1 MLFSSIAFLFYF
13 LPISLLLY
21 YGVSFSKS
29 LKNIVLMMLSLVFY
43 AWGEPRYV
51 FVMII
56 SILLNYILG
65 VLIDKF
71 RRKKDVAKNIV
82 VLSIVLN
89 LGILFVF
96 KYLGFLVRTINE
108 MQQYKFTIPSISLPI
123 GISFFTLRAISYVV
137 DVYKKEGVIQNNPI
151 YAGLYMAFFSQVTAG
166 PIERYSNMIEQIK
179 DREESWRK
187 FGVGC
192 CRVITGLG
200 KKVMIANSM
209 AIIVDRIFQMNSNGT
224 VPVTLAWLGIL
235 AYALQIFFDFS
246 AYSDIAIGLGLMF
259 GFKCDENFRYP
270 YVSKS
275 ISEFWRRWHIS
286 LGSWLREYIYFPL
299 GGSKVA
305 NKDKIIRNLLI
316 VWVLTGVWH
325 GAEWTFITWGIF
337 NFILIAAE
345 KLLGF
350 DTIKGFDRLKHIYVL
365 FFVNLGWVLFRAENL
380 IEAGKYF
387 SCMFGL
393 SNNGFWSDYT
403 YMFIRE
409 NLIFFL
415 AAIILSMP
423 ISRRVNKFLIQKE
436 KFYKLFEFAYPIAM
450 ILLFLISMSYITKGI
465 NNTFIYFNF

>member
-1 MLFSSIAFLFYF
+1 ML
-13 LPISLLLY
+13 
-21 YGVSFSKS
+21 
-29 LKNIVLMMLSLVFY
+29 
-43 AWGEPRYV
+43 
-51 FVMII
+51 
-56 SILLNYILG
+56 
-65 VLIDKF
+65 
-71 RRKKDVAKNIV
+71 
-82 VLSIVLN
+82 
-89 LGILFVF
+89 
-96 KYLGFLVRTINE
+96 
-108 MQQYKFTIPSISLPI
+108 Q
-123 GISFFTLRAISYVV
+123 
-137 DVYKKEGVIQNNPI
+137 
-151 YAGLYMAFFSQVTAG
+151 
-166 PIERYSNMIEQIK
+166 
-179 DREESWRK
+179 
-187 FGVGC
+187 
-192 CRVITGLG
+192 VITGLG
-200 KKVMIANSM
+200 KKVLIANSM

-224 VPVTLAWLGIL
+224 VPITLAWLGTL
-235 AYALQIFFDFS
+235 AYAFQIFFDFS

-345 KLLGF
+345 KLVGF

-415 AAIILSMP
+415 VAIILSMP
-423 ISRRVNKFLIQKE
+423 ISRRVNRFLIQKE
-436 KFYKLFEFAYPIAM
+436 KFYKLFEFAYPITI